1 MPVFYRRRALIRS
14 RTAENSAPAPPTSAS
29 TTVGFSGESVQPV
42 CATSGAAINTN
53 TAHPRITTVD
63 LFMNILPIN
72 LTLSPLTKINS
83 TPDPR
88 RHRPPQGV
96 PLRGC

>member
-1 MPVFYRRRALIRS
+1 
-14 RTAENSAPAPPTSAS
+14 
-29 TTVGFSGESVQPV
+29 
-42 CATSGAAINTN
+42 
-53 TAHPRITTVD
+53 
-63 LFMNILPIN
+63 MNILPIN